1 LERAGPPIRAVE
13 TSPAAEGLLRF
24 GFVDGEGAPDVWLP
38 RREVLLD
45 WLNAFLAHAA
55 APHGEISEGEA
66 ADLDAL
72 RHFLRRKKVPVA
84 V

>member
-1 LERAGPPIRAVE
+1 
-13 TSPAAEGLLRF
+13 
-24 GFVDGEGAPDVWLP
+24 
-38 RREVLLD
+38 VLKVT
-45 WLNAFLAHAA
+45 NAFLAHAA
-55 APHGEISEGEA
+55 APHDEISEGEA